1 MKKVVKTIKSDGN
14 FESQYGH
21 FYKWLLEFEDGFKGE
36 YLSKTETQNK
46 FIEGQEAEI
55 EVNTREY
62 NGTKINKIKPA
73 SSYQGGSFN
82 SNTNQSNK
90 MSKEEWNAKDL
101 KKETAIAKQVS
112 LKCAIDY
119 CIANSGGPAEIIEI
133 ADSFTQW
140 ILNDVKPK
148 SSSNGTDLPF

>member
-1 MKKVVKTIKSDGN
+1 MKKVVKTVKSDGS

-46 FIEGQEAEI
+46 FIEGQTASI
-55 EVNTREY
+55 EVTTREY
-62 NGTKINKIKPA
+62 NGTTINKIKPA
-73 SSYQGGSFN
+73 STFQGGGLKA
-82 SNTNQSNK
+82 NTSSK
-90 MSKEEWNAKDL
+90 MTKEEWNAKDL

-133 ADSFTQW
+133 ADAFTQW
-140 ILNDVKPK
+140 ILNDVKLK
-148 SSSNGTDLPF
+148 STKNGNDLPF

>member
-1 MKKVVKTIKSDGN
+1 MKKVVKTVKSDGS

-21 FYKWLLEFEDGFKGE
+21 FYKWLIEFEDGFKGE
-36 YLSKTETQNK
+36 YLSKTESQNK
-46 FIEGQEAEI
+46 FIEGQEAQI

-62 NGTKINKIKPA
+62 NGTTINKIKPA
-73 SSYQGGSFN
+73 STFQGGAFN

-133 ADSFTQW
+133 ADAFTQW
-140 ILNDVKPK
+140 ILNDVKLK
-148 SSSNGTDLPF
+148 STKNGNDLPF